1 MQGKVSPITIIH
13 RPVSAMLRLRLVSL
27 IIALGAASTTAAA
40 AAPTRPLPQAA
51 QRDTAT
57 FAGGCFWSME
67 RPFDHTTGVISTTV
81 GYTGGTKAKPTYDDV
96 GTRGTGHAES
106 VEVHYDP
113 AKVTYEKLLYIY
125 WHNIDPVTREAQFC
139 DHGNEYRT
147 AIFYHN
153 DAQRKAA
160 EASKAELDKSGLFK
174 SPIVTQIVAASTFWP
189 AEDYHQHYADR
200 NPIQYNLYRVGCGRD
215 ARLKQLWGS
224 SAEPNVPPL

>member
-1 MQGKVSPITIIH
+1 MFQSRFVPIF
-13 RPVSAMLRLRLVSL
+13 
-27 IIALGAASTTAAA
+27 IALGVVTAAA
-40 AAPTRPLPQAA
+40 SSTVIAASPSHAPAAAA
-51 QRDTAT
+51 QIDTAT

-67 RPFDHTTGVISTTV
+67 RPFDHTAGVVSVIV
-81 GYTGGTKAKPTYDDV
+81 GYTGGTLANPTYDDV
-96 GTRGTGHAES
+96 GTRTTGHAES

-113 AKVTYEKLLYIY
+113 SKVTYDKLLYIY
-125 WHNIDPVTREAQFC
+125 WHNIDPITREAQFC

-153 DAQRKAA
+153 EAQRKAA

-174 SPIVTQIVAASTFWP
+174 SPVVTQIAAASTFWK
-189 AEDYHQHYADR
+189 AEEYHQHYADR

-215 ARLKQLWGS
+215 ARLKELWGS

>member
-1 MQGKVSPITIIH
+1 
-13 RPVSAMLRLRLVSL
+13 MLPLRFVPL
-27 IIALGAASTTAAA
+27 IVVFGAATTAVAVARPAHSTDSTGSPSRAA
-40 AAPTRPLPQAA
+40 KI
-51 QRDTAT
+51 DTAT

-81 GYTGGTKAKPTYDDV
+81 GYTGGTKANPTYDDV
-96 GTRGTGHAES
+96 GTRTTGHAES

-113 AKVTYEKLLYIY
+113 TKVTYEKLLYIY

-174 SPIVTQIVAASTFWP
+174 SPIVTQIAPASAFWR
-189 AEDYHQHYADR
+189 AEEYHQHYADK
-200 NPIQYNLYRVGCGRD
+200 NPMAYKLYRVGCGRD
-215 ARLKQLWGS
+215 ARLTQLWGS
-224 SAEPNVPPL
+224 SAEPNVPAL